1 MRSPRRRSIS
11 SAFAVLAWLAAGA
24 LATGLGATGCIDVA
38 KPPNDGLNPRDVAT
52 PDGSRLEQA
61 CTPSG
66 VEQCFDAIDN
76 NCNGVIDEGCGV
88 HSGIL
93 QFTIAWDAPDAD
105 VDLNVTDAGG
115 EAAQAGEPTLGGLL
129 KDRDCPKAS
138 GECMGQNVENV
149 YLVEAEPQ
157 RGRYRVVVRL
167 EKLGTATPPVNVH
180 LGVRIGQRSYAF
192 HFDLSPGEKTA
203 ERAFEFTL

>member
-1 MRSPRRRSIS
+1 MR
-11 SAFAVLAWLAAGA
+11 AVDTA
-24 LATGLGATGCIDVA
+24 LALVVAGSFAALPVASGCIDVA
-38 KPPNDGLNPRDVAT
+38 RPAQEGLAPRDVVT
-52 PDGSRLEQA
+52 PDGAKLAEA

-93 QFTIAWDAPDAD
+93 QFTIAWDAADAD
-105 VDLNVTDAGG
+105 VDLDVSDAGG
-115 EAAQAGEPTLGGLL
+115 ETAQAGEPTLGGLL

-167 EKLGTATPPVNVH
+167 EKLGSATPPVKVH
-180 LGVRIGQRSYAF
+180 LGARLGQRSYGFA
-192 HFDLSPGEKTA
+192 FDLSPGEKTA
-203 ERAFEFTL
+203 ERTFEFTL

>member
-1 MRSPRRRSIS
+1 MRLHALVPLLLAVASGCIEPKSLGRDALSPRE
-11 SAFAVLAWLAAGA
+11 V
-24 LATGLGATGCIDVA
+24 T
-38 KPPNDGLNPRDVAT
+38 T
-52 PDGSRLEQA
+52 PDGSELEQA

-88 HSGIL
+88 HSGVL
-93 QFTIAWDAPDAD
+93 QFTIAWDGSDAD

-115 EAAQAGEPTLGGLL
+115 ELAQAGEPTLGGLL
-129 KDRDCPKAS
+129 KDRDCPKSS

-149 YLVEAEPQ
+149 YLVESEPQ

-167 EKLGTATPPVNVH
+167 EKLGTAAAPVKVH
-180 LGVRIGQRSYAF
+180 LGARVGQRAYGF